1 MGKAWVCGAP
11 GARAGGP
18 RSEAPRLDR
27 RPGRSEHG
35 ARRRHLGR
43 NGHGRPGRNGRGPE
57 PARPRH
63 PAAYASRSRAIT
75 WAKSSMYGSSTVR

>member
-1 MGKAWVCGAP
+1 VFQGALVRA
-11 GARAGGP
+11 ARA
-18 RSEAPRLDR
+18 RRRR
-27 RPGRSEHG
+27 RPGR
-35 ARRRHLGR
+35 
-43 NGHGRPGRNGRGPE
+43 NVRGPE